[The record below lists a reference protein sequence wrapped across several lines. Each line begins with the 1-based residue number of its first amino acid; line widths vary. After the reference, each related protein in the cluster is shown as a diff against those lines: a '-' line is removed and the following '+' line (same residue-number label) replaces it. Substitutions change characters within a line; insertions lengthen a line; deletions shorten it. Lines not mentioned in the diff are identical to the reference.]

1 MEKNCKKNKGGN
13 SYIRI
18 LDRTFEEMD
27 KLFESLNQDDDEFV
41 EKNADRH
48 VADKTEKSIPKQRI
62 MDYEH
67 DSYVTSMEA
76 VNCDLLIQVLAARKK
91 FFEAASEY
99 YDTLANIER
108 ENVNFGF
115 DLSI

>member
-1 MEKNCKKNKGGN
+1 MEKNRKENKGGN

-27 KLFESLNQDDDEFV
+27 KLFESLNKDDDEFV
-41 EKNADRH
+41 EKNVNRH
-48 VADKTEKSIPKQRI
+48 IANKTEKSTPKQRI
-62 MDYEH
+62 RDYEH
-67 DSYVTSMEA
+67 DSYVTSIEA

-91 FFEAASEY
+91 LFDAASEY

-108 ENVNFGF
+108 ENVDFGF
-115 DLSI
+115 DLNI